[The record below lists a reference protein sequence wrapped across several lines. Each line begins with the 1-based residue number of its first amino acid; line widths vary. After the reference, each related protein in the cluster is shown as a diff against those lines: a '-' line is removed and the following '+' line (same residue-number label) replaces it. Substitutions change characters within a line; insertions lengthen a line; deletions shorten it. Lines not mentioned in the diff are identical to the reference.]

1 MVNITTINCHLLAW
15 CGCWRPAAHWLC
27 ATVAHRPAAQHQ
39 MVPGSPVRCV
49 VLCGGNQENIA
60 KITWEY
66 DVLSELGKCV
76 SCVVCS
82 VKCRNSCHP
91 RCGIESIWRWHQ
103 AMWLWHIYYVLFYS
117 LEQFY
122 FSSPCHVS
130 TFSLFSSQ
138 IGCFNLYFVH
148 FLEQRCIRLPSAS
161 DAISPY
167 GEYSPHIID
176 D

>member
-1 MVNITTINCHLLAW
+1 MVCRHEIDVKLMDRLQLLYSTVCREPGKHCQNNLGIW
-15 CGCWRPAAHWLC
+15 CIVWTGK
-27 ATVAHRPAAQHQ
+27 
-39 MVPGSPVRCV
+39 MCV
-49 VLCGGNQENIA
+49 M
-60 KITWEY
+60 
-66 DVLSELGKCV
+66 
-76 SCVVCS
+76 CS

-122 FSSPCHVS
+122 FSSPCHSS

-161 DAISPY
+161 DAMSPY
-167 GEYSPHIID
+167 GEYSPQIID